1 MDRGGAR
8 YGSFGVRLRKQVIN
22 MKTLIITA
30 IAAIIL
36 AGCQTRP
43 TKTADSPTVVT
54 KIGVTEIS
62 PVEARPAVEAAYSQ
76 FIDVRTPEEY
86 AAGHAYRA
94 RNIPLDKLMDN
105 LGVIEKNEPVY
116 LICQTGRR
124 SLEAAKMLNAAGY
137 SQTISIAGGTTAWQ
151 EAGLLMASKQ

>member
-1 MDRGGAR
+1 MR
-8 YGSFGVRLRKQVIN
+8 
-22 MKTLIITA
+22 TLF
-30 IAAIIL
+30 IAVLAAVVF
-36 AGCQTRP
+36 AGCQSAPTRTSDTP
-43 TKTADSPTVVT
+43 PVVT
-54 KIGVTEIS
+54 TMGVSEVS
-62 PVEARPAVEAAYSQ
+62 PAEARPAVEAAYSQ

-124 SLEAAKMLNAAGY
+124 SLEAAKMLNGAGY
-137 SQTISIAGGTTAWQ
+137 PQTISIAGGTTAWK
-151 EAGLLMASKQ
+151 EAGLRME